1 MQIWRDACSSRPH
14 SPDGPAVQ
22 PSNPWVQVLLPIRQG
37 ETGVQG
43 INAVLQNML
52 NPRGDDKPQ
61 LERGGRFLRVGDRV
75 MQNRNDYQ
83 RDIFNGDVGFVVA
96 AADGALTVHYP
107 PLQRKQGAP
116 DKHVGCSG

>member
-1 MQIWRDACSSRPH
+1 M
-14 SPDGPAVQ
+14 
-22 PSNPWVQVLLPIRQG
+22 QVLLPIRQG

-43 INAVLQNML
+43 INAVLQNLL
-52 NPRGDDKPQ
+52 NPRGVDKPE

-96 AADGALTVHYP
+96 AADGALTVDYP
-107 PLQRKQGAP
+107 PLQRKQGAL
-116 DKHVGCSG
+116 